1 VNDGADPHAD
11 PHRGER
17 VLFAGAPLNEAKA
30 AMIMLHG
37 RGADAAD
44 ILGLS
49 STLDREDVA
58 YLAPNAAG
66 RAWYPRPFM
75 TPTAG
80 NEPYLSSALGVVA
93 HLLGEIAL
101 AGVPAERT
109 VILGFSQGACLALT
123 FAARS
128 PRRYGGIVA
137 LSGGLIGEA
146 IEPSAYTGSLAGT
159 PVFLGCSDRDPH
171 IPAARVHAST
181 AIMREL
187 GGAVSERIYPGM
199 GHTVIADEV
208 GQVQAIL
215 DAAIGADAD

>member
-1 VNDGADPHAD
+1 VSSTTD

-44 ILGLS
+44 IIGLS
-49 STLDREDVA
+49 SALARDNVA

-66 RAWYPRPFM
+66 HAWYPRPFM
-75 TPTAG
+75 TPVAG

-93 HLLGEIAL
+93 HLLSEIML

-128 PRRYGGIVA
+128 PRRYGGVGA
-137 LSGGLIGEA
+137 LSGGLIGERVD
-146 IEPSAYTGSLAGT
+146 PSEYSGSLSGT

-171 IPAARVHAST
+171 IPAARVHESA
-181 AIMREL
+181 AVMRQL
-187 GGAVSERIYPGM
+187 GGAVTEQIYPGM
-199 GHTVIADEV
+199 GHTVIGDEV
-208 GQVQAIL
+208 AEVRAII
-215 DAAIGADAD
+215 DAAIGAAEG